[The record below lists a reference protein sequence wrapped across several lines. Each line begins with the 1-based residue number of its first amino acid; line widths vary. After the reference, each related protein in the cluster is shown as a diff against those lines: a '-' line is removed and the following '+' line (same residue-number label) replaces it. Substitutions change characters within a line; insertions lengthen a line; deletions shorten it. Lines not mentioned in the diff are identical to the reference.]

1 MVPLLLWPCVNGLGE
16 IILGFYFLRGGI
28 VQGFVKALG
37 VPPMHPPQGGKLDFA
52 DRRPRAVR
60 MDKFSLI
67 ETVDRLRQ
75 RVVIRIANG
84 ADTRLDPGFS

>member
-1 MVPLLLWPCVNGLGE
+1 
-16 IILGFYFLRGGI
+16 
-28 VQGFVKALG
+28 
-37 VPPMHPPQGGKLDFA
+37 MHPSQGGKLDFA

-60 MDKFSLI
+60 MDKFSLV

-75 RVVIRIANG
+75 RVVIGIANG